1 MVAIET
7 RRRLREAA
15 LLAMLAPVAACD
27 LHPPRTA
34 DLPGNAQLLL
44 VNPALSMVTQRQRP
58 VSGIV
63 ASRDVLC
70 VQPNPDW
77 ASTLS
82 RMVQFSG
89 SGSGSGANGSL
100 NGTVN
105 NSESAIQLA
114 GRTAGVVALRDG
126 LYSACQAYAN
136 GVIGQD
142 AYALILSQYGDLL
155 VALAAP
161 SPAAAPASPAAP
173 AAAAAKA
180 DGGTGWLGGLA
191 ADHRDRAAR
200 GGQGAARGV
209 PERERPDRAAC
220 RCLEPAPP
228 RRRSSFPG
236 LPDGDRQRGP
246 SGEGPARSG
255 GGGRGASGQA
265 ESNREAPAEGCGALG
280 ALLVQISQPESPP
293 LLAGHVPHAR
303 GLSGAGSSVRDL

>member
-180 DGGTGWLGGLA
+180 DMAAPAGLA
-191 ADHRDRAAR
+191 
-200 GGQGAARGV
+200 GSPLTTGIEQ
-209 PERERPDRAAC
+209 
-220 RCLEPAPP
+220 
-228 RRRSSFPG
+228 
-236 LPDGDRQRGP
+236 Q
-246 SGEGPARSG
+246 
-255 GGGRGASGQA
+255 
-265 ESNREAPAEGCGALG
+265 EAVK
-280 ALLVQISQPESPP
+280 ALLVACLSENDPTGLHAAASNP
-293 LLAGHVPHAR
+293 LLRVGEAPSQACQTVI
-303 GLSGAGSSVRDL
+303 GSVALRVRDLLAPAAVAAVPPAKPKATVKRRRKAVVH